1 MYALSLMLRL
11 SLSAFSEH
19 SFGRKWGEILAE
31 YVDTP
36 VARGYNQRNT
46 LFSDNDN
53 FGKIAIEAGY
63 DEDSARYLFSREPGM
78 LRTG

>member
-1 MYALSLMLRL
+1 M
-11 SLSAFSEH
+11 
-19 SFGRKWGEILAE
+19 AE